1 MDRTSYLASLQADTA
16 ELLTTAGA
24 ALDRDVPT
32 CPGWTC
38 ERLIGHIG
46 RVHRWTARWISTGGA
61 QDVER
66 PPDGDA
72 VVAWARAG
80 LGELVAAITAADD
93 DDATVETW
101 YGPQPATFWPRRM
114 AIEAALH
121 RYDAQL
127 AAGVPTPVDTS
138 LAIDAIDELFAVV
151 LPMRGTGGLDGDGRT
166 IHLHATDPDLGEH
179 DGGEWLVTL
188 AAGGPEVTHVHAK
201 GDVAVRGTASDL
213 LLLLWNRVDPDRFE
227 VFGDADLLTRWRE
240 SVTV

>member
-1 MDRTSYLASLQADTA
+1 MTTPPIVAQDGPMDRTSYLASLQADSARLPTS
-16 ELLTTAGA
+16 AGG

-46 RVHRWTARWISTGGA
+46 RVHRWTARWVSTGGA

-66 PPDGDA
+66 PPAGEA
-72 VVAWARAG
+72 VVAWARSG
-80 LGELVAAITAADD
+80 LDELVAAITVADD
-93 DDATVETW
+93 
-101 YGPQPATFWPRRM
+101 
-114 AIEAALH
+114 
-121 RYDAQL
+121 
-127 AAGVPTPVDTS
+127 VPTPVDTA

-188 AAGGPEVTHVHAK
+188 AARGPQVTHAHAK
-201 GDVAVRGTASDL
+201 GDVAVRGTPSDL
-213 LLLLWNRVDPDRFE
+213 LLLLWNRLDPDRCE
-227 VFGDADLLTRWRE
+227 VFGDTGLLARWRD